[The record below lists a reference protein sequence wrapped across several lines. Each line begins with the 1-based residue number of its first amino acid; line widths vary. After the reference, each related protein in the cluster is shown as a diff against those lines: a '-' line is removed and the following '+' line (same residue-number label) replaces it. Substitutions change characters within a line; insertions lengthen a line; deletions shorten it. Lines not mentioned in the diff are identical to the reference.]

1 MSSPSTGI
9 SIKRR
14 ADRLMKFL
22 KWFYP
27 GLRVKRWI
35 FLAALGALVS
45 VSGTSIL
52 VASLVPF
59 SRYILLQWGEHFFGP
74 LSRPP
79 GAAVLILIGL
89 ATVIYSLLKALRSI
103 VFTLAPE
110 DGSRLIEVLYNR
122 RYLNRGPRIVVIGG
136 GTGLSVL
143 LRGLKK
149 YTNNIT
155 AIVSVADDG
164 GSSGRL
170 RGELGILP
178 PGDIRNC
185 LVALA
190 DKESMMEDLLQYR
203 FSTGELAGHSLGNL
217 LIAALNDMAGG
228 FHQAVRGMSRVL
240 AVRGQVLP
248 STLENVSLGAE
259 YADGA
264 VIFGESNIPGYGK
277 EIKRVFLEPGDCYPL
292 PEALQA
298 IAEADAVVLGPGSLY
313 TSILPNLAVKG
324 LADSIN
330 KSGAV
335 RIYVCNI
342 MTQPGETDGYTA
354 GGHVEAILSHAGKII
369 DYAIIHKGE
378 ITKELRERY
387 ETEGA
392 VPVFPDI
399 KEIEKMDIRAVP
411 DHLLAVGDVVRHNPH
426 RLARLIL
433 NLVIRTRRDPRGKI
447 SLLYDINNSERG

>member
-1 MSSPSTGI
+1 VKI
-9 SIKRR
+9 
-14 ADRLMKFL
+14 L

-35 FLAALGALVS
+35 FLAALGAVIS
-45 VSGTSIL
+45 ISGTSLL

-59 SRYILLQWGEHFFGP
+59 SRYLLLQWGEHFYGP
-74 LSRPP
+74 LSSPP
-79 GAAVLILIGL
+79 GAVLLIIAGL
-89 ATVIYSLLKALRSI
+89 AAVVYGLLRALRSI

-110 DGSRLIEVLYNR
+110 DGNRLIDVLYNR

-143 LRGLKK
+143 LRGVKK

-170 RGELGILP
+170 RGDLGILP

-190 DKESMMEDLLQYR
+190 DKESMMENLLQYR
-203 FSTGELAGHSLGNL
+203 FSAGELAGHSLGNL
-217 LIAALNDMAGG
+217 LIAAMNDLTGG
-228 FHQAVRGMSRVL
+228 FHQAVRGISRVL

-248 STLENVSLGAE
+248 STLESVSLGAE
-259 YADGA
+259 YSDGS

-277 EIKRVFLEPGDCYPL
+277 RIMKVFLEPEDCYPL

-313 TSILPNLAVKG
+313 TSILPDLMVKG
-324 LADSIN
+324 LAESIAS
-330 KSGAV
+330 SGAIK
-335 RIYVCNI
+335 IYVCNI

-354 GGHVEAILSHAGKII
+354 GDHVGAILSHAGKVV

-378 ITKELRERY
+378 IPKNLRERY

-392 VPVFPDI
+392 VPVLPDI
-399 KEIEKMDIRAVP
+399 RGIEKLEVRAVP
-411 DHLLAVGDVVRHNPH
+411 DHLLSLGDVVRHDPD

-433 NLVIRTRRDPRGKI
+433 KLIIRNRRDPRSKI
-447 SLLYDINNSERG
+447 SLLYDINNNERR